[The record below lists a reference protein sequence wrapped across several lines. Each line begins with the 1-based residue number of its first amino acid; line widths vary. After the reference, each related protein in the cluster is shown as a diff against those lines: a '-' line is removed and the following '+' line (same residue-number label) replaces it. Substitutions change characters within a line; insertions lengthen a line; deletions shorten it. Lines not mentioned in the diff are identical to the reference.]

1 MISDKQIT
9 AEQLVE
15 AADTA
20 TRKAFEGKFNN
31 EEINDFLE
39 SIRGV
44 NAPAPIAATG
54 SIIFVGIFG
63 EVVCEPM
70 DKPYIF
76 KQKSWGVGAAG
87 VSSVGLLYTAY
98 DNWNGLWKNTT
109 SYHAQ
114 GIAKAGGIFQI
125 NFFNKK
131 GIPIGQYNGPAI
143 GIALFEVG
151 GAGKWKKK

>member
-1 MISDKQIT
+1 MISDKQISVQQL
-9 AEQLVE
+9 AEV
-15 AADTA
+15 ADNA
-20 TRKAFEGKFNN
+20 TREAFKGKLEEKEVN
-31 EEINDFLE
+31 EFLE

-44 NAPAPIAATG
+44 NAPAPISATG
-54 SIIFVGIFG
+54 SIIFVGVFG

-70 DKPYIF
+70 DKPYKF
-76 KQKSWGVGAAG
+76 KQKSWGLGAAG

-98 DNWNGLWKNTT
+98 NNWDAFWRNTT

-114 GIAKAGGIFQI
+114 GVADAGGIFQI

-131 GIPIGQYNGPAI
+131 GVPIGQYNGPAI